1 MSLQENKDLIRRFV
15 EEVQCQHN
23 LALVDELFSPDYVDH
38 TGIADPPDREGA
50 RMAFVRLLEA
60 FPDHRFIVHQQLAE
74 GDKVVTHKTFH
85 GTHLG
90 PWHGMPAT
98 GKAVSFELIDIFT
111 IHDGQIAGHWAVVDM
126 LDMMQKI
133 GVMTAS

>member
-1 MSLQENKDLIRRFV
+1 MSLQDNKDLVRRFV

-23 LALVDELFSPDYVDH
+23 LALVDEFFSPDYVDH
-38 TGIADPPDREGA
+38 AGIANPPDREGA
-50 RMAFVRLLEA
+50 RMAFARLLDA
-60 FPDHRFIVHQQLAE
+60 FPDHRFTIHQQLAE

-90 PWHGMPAT
+90 PWHGIPAT
-98 GKAVSFELIDIFT
+98 GKTVTFELIDIFA
-111 IHDGQIAGHWAVVDM
+111 IADGQIAGHWAAVDM

-133 GVMTAS
+133 GAR